1 MGPGTVTSKA
11 SQFLPRVQELRRLGG
26 NRARP
31 WLAIIAC
38 LIGGGVQ
45 GQESR
50 PAVEP
55 PAQQPIFRAG
65 IDLVRVDV
73 TATIRG
79 DEPVADL
86 QLSDFELTEDDLPQ
100 VVETMKFVRVDG
112 TRTSDLNEPLAI
124 RSREHAIQEAGRDD
138 VRLFGIFLDDYHID
152 KRPEITLPLR
162 AAVSSFINQLGPNDL
177 AVIMEPL
184 ESLRDLK
191 YTRSKPDLLARVRTF
206 EGRRGE
212 IFPLKSVAEEAQMSQ
227 RNWMELRAGVTLS
240 ALGALATQLGGLRE
254 GRKSILFFSQGPPVR
269 LGGPN
274 DLRMKEAMEAANR
287 GNVTIHVIDPR
298 PLGAVGFGGDD
309 ILRRIAYDTGGR
321 AIVSTNDPGRHLQSV
336 MADASAYYLIG
347 YTPTRRTNDGKFHE
361 IKVRVKRRG
370 VKVTARRGYWAASE
384 KELTAAAEAAAT
396 PVNLALTGALAAIA
410 DSTSTRAVTVW
421 TGIAKGDGDLTRL
434 TFTWEATPGA
444 VAAVK
449 PARLEIQPVDDAGK
463 ESMPGQVIGG
473 APGELPLMAHF
484 QWPAGRQRLRFTSL
498 TSAGETI
505 DRWVQTQVVPD
516 LSKSAIVLATPRFL
530 RARNMIE
537 LRAIEANPSPSPTA
551 LTRFS
556 ATERVLVEITCA
568 GPDGANPAI
577 KVDLLNAKGD
587 VLRALDAPPLVNG
600 RLRMPLPVS
609 SLANSTYILRF
620 TATAGEHSTEQWVA
634 FRVAR

>member
-1 MGPGTVTSKA
+1 MTRRHA
-11 SQFLPRVQELRRLGG
+11 SVVAVLLALGV
-26 NRARP
+26 
-31 WLAIIAC
+31 LASA
-38 LIGGGVQ
+38 Q
-45 GQESR
+45 Q
-50 PAVEP
+50 P
-55 PAQQPIFRAG
+55 PQPPEQPIFRAG
-65 IDLVRVDV
+65 TDLVRVDV
-73 TATIRG
+73 TATVRG

-86 QLSDFELTEDDLPQ
+86 QPSDFEITDDDVPQ
-100 VVETMKFVRVDG
+100 VVQTMKFVRVDG
-112 TRTSDLNEPLAI
+112 KRTSDLNEPLEI
-124 RSREHAIQEAGRDD
+124 RSREHAVQEAARDD

-162 AAVSSFINQLGPNDL
+162 DAISSFINQLGANDL

-184 ESLRDLK
+184 DSLRDLK
-191 YTRSKPDLLARVRTF
+191 YTRSKSDMLARVRTF

-212 IFPLKSVAEEAQMSQ
+212 IFPLKSVVEEAQMSQ

-240 ALGALATQLGGLRE
+240 ALGALATQLGGFRE

-274 DLRMKEAMEAANR
+274 DQRMKEAIEAANR

-298 PLGAVGFGGDD
+298 PLGTVGFGGDD

-321 AIVSTNDPGRHLQSV
+321 AIVSTNDPERHLQSV
-336 MADASAYYLIG
+336 MADASAYYLVG

-396 PVNLALTGALAAIA
+396 PVNTALTGALAAIA

-421 TGIAKGDGDLTRL
+421 TGMAKGENDRARL
-434 TFTWEATPGA
+434 TFTWEAAPRPASTD
-444 VAAVK
+444 K

-463 ESMPGQVIGG
+463 ESLPGQVIGG

-484 QWPAGRQRLRFTSL
+484 DWPAGRQRLRFTSL
-498 TSAGETI
+498 TAAGETL

-551 LTRFS
+551 STRFG
-556 ATERVLVEITCA
+556 ATERVLVEIEVAAPA
-568 GPDGANPAI
+568 GETPVFKI
-577 KVDLLNAKGD
+577 DLLNAKGD
-587 VLRALDAPPLVNG
+587 VLRALDVPPPVNG
-600 RLRMPLPVS
+600 RLRLPLPVS
-609 SLANSTYILRF
+609 SLANSTYILRV
-620 TATAGEHSTEQWVA
+620 TATVGEHSAEQWVA